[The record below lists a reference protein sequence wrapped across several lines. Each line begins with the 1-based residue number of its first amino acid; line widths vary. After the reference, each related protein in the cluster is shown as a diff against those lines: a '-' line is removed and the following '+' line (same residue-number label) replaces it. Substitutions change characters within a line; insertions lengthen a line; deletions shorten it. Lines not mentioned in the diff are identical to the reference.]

1 MNDKYL
7 DADYQR
13 AVSEFVSREVR
24 ARANTLIHTL
34 SDGYG
39 SETSNREISELC
51 EKAFE
56 LSCPVDDWAEPASDH
71 VRTLSREDVTEWL
84 GEWGFAVKDDEPI
97 EDLRTAMILQIAENG
112 EQQYCEDENLNPYQI
127 EIYEHWI
134 VSKWLA
140 EMLAEKG
147 EKVDMDF
154 DGLIIWGRP
163 TTGQAISI
171 DHVICKI
178 YDEMMEA

>member
-1 MNDKYL
+1 MNEKYL
-7 DADYQR
+7 DAQYQR
-13 AVSEFVSREVR
+13 LVDHFVSREIR
-24 ARANTLIHTL
+24 HCANSIVHTL
-34 SDGYG
+34 SNGYG
-39 SETSNREISELC
+39 DVGVTGELSELC

-71 VRTLSREDVTEWL
+71 VQTLSREDVTEWL
-84 GEWGFAVKDDEPI
+84 KEWGFAVSDNEPI
-97 EDLRTAMILQIAENG
+97 EDLRTAMILQIADNG
-112 EQQYCEDENLNPYQI
+112 EQQYCEDENLDPYQI

-134 VSKWLA
+134 VSKHLA
-140 EMLAEKG
+140 EKLAEKG
-147 EKVDMDF
+147 EKVDLDF

-178 YDEMMEA
+178 YDETMEA

>member
-13 AVSEFVSREVR
+13 AVSEFVSREVHHC
-24 ARANTLIHTL
+24 ASGIVHTL
-34 SDGYG
+34 SNGYG
-39 SETSNREISELC
+39 DVMGTSEISNLC
-51 EKAFE
+51 EQAFE
-56 LSCPVDDWAEPASDH
+56 LSCPVDDWSEPAHYH
-71 VRTLSREDVTEWL
+71 VLTLSREDVTEWL
-84 GEWGFAVKDDEPI
+84 GEWGFAVKDNEPI
-97 EDLRTAMILQIAENG
+97 EDLRTAMILQIADNG
-112 EQQYCEDENLNPYQI
+112 EQQYCEDENLDPHQI

-134 VSKWLA
+134 VSKYLA
-140 EMLAEKG
+140 EALAQRG
-147 EKVDMDF
+147 EKVDLDF

-178 YDEMMEA
+178 YDGMMEA